1 MGSLAGTG
9 LLLRTRF
16 LRAAFAPWEDL
27 SRLSRIRTNHAK
39 TQVWARSV
47 HSFVSLENAGFS
59 PSLSVEIRDVPI
71 GLCGRSAGCDGRKC
85 SDKCRRFGF
94 RLAAL
99 QCSHSFKSN
108 LAEEEHEEP
117 VTIILDLGADA
128 PAFPATW
135 ASAGVKAKKEHWEE
149 TTRQGNP
156 NTWTKRCGGPF
167 EGKTLFLDLITFL
180 LDLDTFTG
188 PYYNSFGDG
197 YSSFGPAHPPA
208 GPHPSLLLDLA
219 LSQTI
224 PFSVDSTVSVQPSAS
239 QFFRQ

>member
-1 MGSLAGTG
+1 M
-9 LLLRTRF
+9 
-16 LRAAFAPWEDL
+16 RAALAPWEDL

-59 PSLSVEIRDVPI
+59 PSFSVEIRDVPI

-117 VTIILDLGADA
+117 VTIILDSGADA

-167 EGKTLFLDLITFL
+167 EGSTNLRGRDICLKELVTISTGILQPSLCYGKLMEAGWS
-180 LDLDTFTG
+180 LDTCSTG
-188 PYYNSFGDG
+188 AAPRIRHQCAWTARTGHSRSKSGAKCCARFG
-197 YSSFGPAHPPA
+197 
-208 GPHPSLLLDLA
+208 
-219 LSQTI
+219 
-224 PFSVDSTVSVQPSAS
+224 
-239 QFFRQ
+239 